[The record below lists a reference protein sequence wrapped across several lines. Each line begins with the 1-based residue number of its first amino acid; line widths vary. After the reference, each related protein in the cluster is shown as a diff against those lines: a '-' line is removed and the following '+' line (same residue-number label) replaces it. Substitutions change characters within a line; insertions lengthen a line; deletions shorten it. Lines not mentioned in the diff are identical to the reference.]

1 MKKKKIMKIKENR
14 KKEKKNH
21 ERIKGNERKKEAK
34 AKN

>member
-14 KKEKKNH
+14 KKEKKH
-21 ERIKGNERKKEAK
+21 ERIKGNERKKEAE